1 MNNTNKLT
9 GVVIDAGHGG
19 SDSGAIGENTYEKDY
34 NLLISQY
41 MYNRLKELGIPVYIT
56 RDSDETITPANRTKE
71 ILEAFGNDPNVVVI
85 SNHLNA
91 GGGTGAEVIYAL
103 RNNSTLANKVLNN
116 IGDLGQTKRKVYQRR
131 LPSDNSKDYYFIHRN
146 TGNTEPLIV
155 EYGFIDNPQDLQFL
169 KNNYQQLAEATI
181 KAILDYKG
189 IPYTAPNEVATNT
202 YKVSKGDTLYSI
214 AQKFNTTVDTLK
226 RLNNLANNTL
236 TIGQVLQVPTSISME
251 EGTQLYTVKRG
262 DTLYTIANNFN
273 TTVDN
278 IKSLNN
284 LTSNTLSI
292 GQILIVP
299 TGTTTSNTYRVRPGD
314 SLYSIAKQFNTTVDE
329 LKRANNLT
337 NNFISVNQELKIP
350 SKIEEE
356 TQLYT
361 VKSGDTLYSIAK
373 ENNTTVQNIKNA
385 NNLTSDILTIGTK
398 LIIPTPETTYVV
410 KPGDNLYQIARK
422 YGTTVDNIKA
432 LNNLTTNNLSVGQIL
447 VLR

>member
-1 MNNTNKLT
+1 M
-9 GVVIDAGHGG
+9 
-19 SDSGAIGENTYEKDY
+19 
-34 NLLISQY
+34 
-41 MYNRLKELGIPVYIT
+41 
-56 RDSDETITPANRTKE
+56 
-71 ILEAFGNDPNVVVI
+71 
-85 SNHLNA
+85 
-91 GGGTGAEVIYAL
+91 
-103 RNNSTLANKVLNN
+103 
-116 IGDLGQTKRKVYQRR
+116 
-131 LPSDNSKDYYFIHRN
+131 
-146 TGNTEPLIV
+146 
-155 EYGFIDNPQDLQFL
+155 
-169 KNNYQQLAEATI
+169 
-181 KAILDYKG
+181 
-189 IPYTAPNEVATNT
+189 
-202 YKVSKGDTLYSI
+202 SKGDTLYSI

-226 RLNNLANNTL
+226 RLNNLTNNTL

-337 NNFISVNQELKIP
+337 NNFIAVNQELKIP

-373 ENNTTVQNIKNA
+373 ENNTTVQDIKNA

>member
-1 MNNTNKLT
+1 MNNSNKLT
-9 GVVIDAGHGG
+9 GIVIDAGHGG
-19 SDSGAIGENTYEKDY
+19 SDSGAIGEDIYEKDY
-34 NLLISQY
+34 NLLISNY

-56 RDSDETITPANRTKE
+56 RDSDETITPTNRTKE

-103 RNNSTLANKVLNN
+103 RNTSTLANKILNN

-181 KAILDYKG
+181 KAILDYKN
-189 IPYTAPNEVATNT
+189 IPYTAPNEITTNT

-214 AQKFNTTVDTLK
+214 AQKFNTTVDNLK
-226 RLNNLANNTL
+226 RINNLTNNTL
-236 TIGQVLQVPTSISME
+236 TIGQILQIPTSISMKDE
-251 EGTQLYTVKRG
+251 TQLYTVKQG

-278 IKSLNN
+278 IKTLNN
-284 LTSNTLSI
+284 LTTNTLSI
-292 GQILIVP
+292 GQIIVVP
-299 TGTTTSNTYRVRPGD
+299 TGTTTSNTYKVRPGD
-314 SLYSIAKQFNTTVDE
+314 SLYSIAKQFNTTVDK
-329 LKRANNLT
+329 LKRTNNLT
-337 NNFISVNQELKIP
+337 NNFISINQELKIP

-356 TQLYT
+356 TNLYT
-361 VKSGDTLYSIAK
+361 VKSGDTLYTIAK
-373 ENNTTVQNIKNA
+373 ENNTTVEDIKSA
-385 NNLTSDILTIGTK
+385 NNLSSDILTIGTK
-398 LIIPTPETTYVV
+398 LIIPVPETTYVV

-432 LNNLTTNNLSVGQIL
+432 LNNITSNNLTIGQIL

>member
-1 MNNTNKLT
+1 M
-9 GVVIDAGHGG
+9 
-19 SDSGAIGENTYEKDY
+19 EK
-34 NLLISQY
+34 
-41 MYNRLKELGIPVYIT
+41 
-56 RDSDETITPANRTKE
+56 
-71 ILEAFGNDPNVVVI
+71 
-85 SNHLNA
+85 
-91 GGGTGAEVIYAL
+91 
-103 RNNSTLANKVLNN
+103 
-116 IGDLGQTKRKVYQRR
+116 
-131 LPSDNSKDYYFIHRN
+131 
-146 TGNTEPLIV
+146 
-155 EYGFIDNPQDLQFL
+155 
-169 KNNYQQLAEATI
+169 
-181 KAILDYKG
+181 
-189 IPYTAPNEVATNT
+189 
-202 YKVSKGDTLYSI
+202 
-214 AQKFNTTVDTLK
+214 
-226 RLNNLANNTL
+226 
-236 TIGQVLQVPTSISME
+236 
-251 EGTQLYTVKRG
+251 GTQLYTVREG

-278 IKSLNN
+278 IKSLND
-284 LTSNTLSI
+284 LTNNTLSI

-299 TGTTTSNTYRVRPGD
+299 TGTTASNTYRVRPGD
-314 SLYSIAKQFNTTVDE
+314 SLYSIAKQFNITVDE
-329 LKRANNLT
+329 LKRANNLS

-350 SKIEEE
+350 SKIGEE

>member
-1 MNNTNKLT
+1 
-9 GVVIDAGHGG
+9 
-19 SDSGAIGENTYEKDY
+19 
-34 NLLISQY
+34 
-41 MYNRLKELGIPVYIT
+41 MYNRFKDLGIPVYIT
-56 RDSDETITPANRTKE
+56 RDSDETITPSNRTNE

-91 GGGTGAEVIYAL
+91 GGGNGAEVIYAL
-103 RNNSTLANKVLNN
+103 RNTSTLANKILNN

-181 KAILDYKG
+181 KAILDYKN
-189 IPYTAPNEVATNT
+189 IPYTAPNEITTNT
-202 YKVSKGDTLYSI
+202 YKVSKGDTLYSL
-214 AQKFNTTVDTLK
+214 AQKFNTTVDNLK
-226 RLNNLANNTL
+226 RINNLTNNTL
-236 TIGQVLQVPTSISME
+236 TIGQILQIPTSISMKDE
-251 EGTQLYTVKRG
+251 TQLYTVKQG

-278 IKSLNN
+278 IKTLNN
-284 LTSNTLSI
+284 LTTNTLSI
-292 GQILIVP
+292 GQILVVP
-299 TGTTTSNTYRVRPGD
+299 TGTTTSNTYKVRPGD
-314 SLYSIAKQFNTTVDE
+314 SLYSIAKQFNTTVDK
-329 LKRANNLT
+329 LKRTNNLT
-337 NNFISVNQELKIP
+337 NNFISINQELKIP

-356 TQLYT
+356 TNLYT
-361 VKSGDTLYSIAK
+361 VKSGDTLYTIAK
-373 ENNTTVQNIKNA
+373 ENNTIVEDIKSA
-385 NNLTSDILTIGTK
+385 NNLSSDILTIGTK
-398 LIIPTPETTYVV
+398 LIIPVPETTYVV

-432 LNNLTTNNLSVGQIL
+432 LNNITSNNLTIGQIL